1 MDWAEGAAT
10 TTTSSWGN
18 AVKLGG
24 WAGCGFLQMDGGGL
38 VVGGAV
44 VVGSFDAVGV
54 MSPAFD
60 GSGIGAFSA
69 SGVEPSSDVAQ
80 RVGE

>member
-1 MDWAEGAAT
+1 
-10 TTTSSWGN
+10 
-18 AVKLGG
+18 
-24 WAGCGFLQMDGGGL
+24 MDGGGL

-69 SGVEPSSDVAQ
+69 SGVEPSSDVAK